1 VGIIHMTSYMSI
13 ALPSPIVGR
22 FTSDYPDEET

>member
-1 VGIIHMTSYMSI
+1 MTGYMSI